1 MQQAII
7 RRDWIDR
14 VAIGLSG
21 LCAVHCVASIV
32 VVTLLA
38 SVGGFLLHPV
48 IHEAGLA
55 VATGLA
61 ALALGRGFF
70 VHRLLA
76 PALVGGLGIG
86 VMAGALFVP
95 HGGGEALCTI
105 VGVILVAVGHGL
117 NRRALA

>member
-21 LCAVHCVASIV
+21 LCAVHCVASLV

-61 ALALGRGFF
+61 ALALGRGFLA
-70 VHRLLA
+70 HRLIV
-76 PALVGGLGIG
+76 PALVGGLGLG
-86 VMAGALFVP
+86 VMAAALLVP

-105 VGVILVAVGHGL
+105 VGVALVAAGHGL